1 MQWTFH
7 PNGGKDGPKT
17 CDVTISG
24 IWISKSGLEEDK
36 RFCMLNVVGKV
47 TDGKSRSKEDV
58 ATIRRTEMLR
68 HFAIVARQFHFDGTL
83 MDQNP
88 EALATFGAP
97 LHAEPAEAERVGL
110 EGKPS
115 ELVPIERRR
124 SADMSQQQQQQQQ
137 QEKSPASRPI
147 ATNKNNGE
155 LPSSSNAKRTGQ
167 EAGLDDSFRTPS
179 CDDDDECDFLAQFV
193 DLDEGKQAL
202 REVRKGN
209 DYSTESQQ
217 ATTEG
222 PKWFTVNVQ
231 SIQDPV
237 TSEPIIIYSGRDIT
251 KVMVAAKEEAEKQTM
266 KRNEFCKYTTIIC
279 SF

>member
-17 CDVTISG
+17 CDLTMSG

-36 RFCMLNVVGKV
+36 RFCMLAVVEKV
-47 TDGKSRSKEDV
+47 TEGKSRSKEDV

-68 HFAIVARQFHFDGTL
+68 HFPIVARQFHFDGTL

-97 LHAEPAEAERVGL
+97 LHAEHAEAERVGL

-124 SADMSQQQQQQQQ
+124 SADMSQQQQQ
-137 QEKSPASRPI
+137 EKSPASRPI

-155 LPSSSNAKRTGQ
+155 LPSPSNAKRIGQ
-167 EAGLDDSFRTPS
+167 EAGIDSSFHETTCCSP
-179 CDDDDECDFLAQFV
+179 DDECDFLAQFV

-217 ATTEG
+217 ATTDG
-222 PKWFTVNVQ
+222 PKWFTVNVR

-237 TSEPIIIYSGRDIT
+237 TSEPVIIYSGRDIT